1 MSGIRQYIKSLGDP
15 AFKPGSIKPDSIKI
29 GSVSLLALALTLTA
43 CSNAPQIAVEPE
55 APEPPQAAIEIY
67 EPAAKVFKPVYPQK
81 YTVQKG
87 DTLWDI
93 STMFLSD
100 PWVWPE
106 IWHNNTQV
114 QNPHLIYPGDILT
127 IIFIDGKPHIQVAKR
142 GALAP
147 EETTLKVVKLSP
159 KIRQSGIES
168 HISSIPIEAIQQ
180 LLIQPR
186 VIDKATLD
194 KAAYI
199 LSSPDNRLI
208 NGSGDRVFIRGG
220 NHGNTQQFN
229 VFRPSKPLK
238 DTITGEILGYEAIYV
253 GDASLVAKG
262 DPATVLLTRTVRE
275 ALRGDRLMPYA
286 DNEIDRD
293 FFPRPPKNKVEGRV
307 ISLFDAISQIG
318 QYQIAVINMGLAT
331 GIEVGN
337 LLVIEQ
343 AGHTISD
350 KKVSDPSFKI
360 QLPNVRSGTMMIIKA
375 FDKVS
380 YGLMMQATRAIH
392 VDDIAK
398 SP

>member
-1 MSGIRQYIKSLGDP
+1 MSGIKQHTQSLGHP
-15 AFKPGSIKPDSIKI
+15 AFKQGSL
-29 GSVSLLALALTLTA
+29 SLLILALAA
-43 CSNAPQIAVEPE
+43 CSTAQVV
-55 APEPPQAAIEIY
+55 PEPTPPIAIEIY
-67 EPAAKVFKPVYPQK
+67 EPTPKAFKQVYPQK

-93 STMFLSD
+93 STKFLSD

-106 IWHNNTQV
+106 IWHNNVQV

-127 IIFIDGKPHIQVAKR
+127 IIFINGKPHVQVAER
-142 GALAP
+142 GEIAP
-147 EETTLKVVKLSP
+147 EETVLKVVKLSP
-159 KIRQSGIES
+159 KVHLSGIES
-168 HISSIPIEAIQQ
+168 HIPSIPIEAIQQ

-186 VIDKATLD
+186 VVDEDTLK

-199 LSSPDNRLI
+199 LSSVDDRLI
-208 NGSGDRVFIRGG
+208 SGTGDRVFIRGG
-220 NHGNTQQFN
+220 NHGNTRQFN

-253 GDASLVAKG
+253 GDASLIAKG
-262 DPATVLLTRTVRE
+262 DPSTVLLTRTIRE

-286 DNEIDRD
+286 DDEIDRD
-293 FFPRPPKNKVEGRV
+293 FFPRPPKHYVEGRV

-318 QYQIAVINMGLAT
+318 QYQVAVINMGTAN
-331 GIEVGN
+331 GVEVGN

-343 AGHTISD
+343 TGGEIRDNKETN
-350 KKVSDPSFKI
+350 PNFRI
-360 QLPNVRSGTMMIIKA
+360 QLPNERSGTMMIIKA

-392 VDDIAK
+392 LNDIAR